1 MFRFYSKADE
11 TGGIRVAIVGQHVD
25 GKLRLAASRCS
36 SKDNFS
42 KKTGRAIAEGRLNK
56 GKIYKEL
63 EISAENCNIET
74 FVSVAKNDAV
84 SIANDPR
91 ILNNI

>member
-1 MFRFYSKADE
+1 MFRFYSKAEE
-11 TGGIRVAIVGQHVD
+11 TGGVRVAIVGRHID
-25 GKLRLAASRCS
+25 GKLQLAASRCS

-56 GKIYKEL
+56 GKTYKEL
-63 EISAENCNIET
+63 SVEDCTIET
-74 FVSVAKNDAV
+74 FVSQAKED
-84 SIANDPR
+84 SLLIANDPR